1 MALTLTELNA
11 VTKDYCNNKSTDIY
25 FSDNVLL
32 WKLMSKG
39 KMNANLVTPNEIVD
53 NGENIRVVL
62 EYAASNTGSYGKNTI
77 ITQQKVAVLNAARFR
92 WAGYYAS
99 NAIDL
104 DDKIANNGDAAYV
117 NLIKTKLG
125 NIEKTV
131 RDKMGTDIYASAA
144 NSNSFLGLGNLFN
157 TTTSTTY
164 GGIAEDDMAKWA
176 AKADATGGSITFA
189 VLQAMRRGA
198 SVGQTNAGK
207 PNLYITTELL
217 KDAFENT
224 LQLQARY
231 SDSDLAVAGFSNIMF
246 SSYAPV
252 VADDK
257 QTAGYCDALNLNF
270 LSIKTHKDFAFTKP
284 VWEHDKEQPDTEVAN
299 IRWVGQLVTSNRRAH
314 YRKTGLTA

>member
-1 MALTLTELNA
+1 MALTLSELNA
-11 VTKDYCNNKSTDIY
+11 VTKDYCDNKSHDIY

-62 EYAASNTGSYGKNTI
+62 EYAASNSGSYGKNTT
-77 ITQQKVAVLNAARFR
+77 ITQAKVAILNAARFR

-104 DDKIANNGDAAYV
+104 DDKRANNGDAAYV
-117 NLIKTKLG
+117 DLIKSKLQ

-144 NSNSFLGLGNLFN
+144 DTDCFLGLGNLFN

-164 GGIAEDDMAKWA
+164 GGIAEDDMAKWKA
-176 AKADATGGSITFA
+176 NADATGGSITFA

-198 SVGQTNAGK
+198 SVGQTNRAK

-231 SDSDLAVAGFSNIMF
+231 SDTELVSAGFSNIMF
-246 SSYAPV
+246 SNYAPV

-257 QTAGYCDALNLNF
+257 QTATYCDALNLNF

-299 IRWVGQLVTSNRRAH
+299 TRWSGQLVTSNRRAH

>member
-1 MALTLTELNA
+1 MALTLSELNA
-11 VTKDYCNNKSTDIY
+11 VTGDYCDGRSTDIY
-25 FSDNVLL
+25 SSDNVLL

-62 EYAASNTGSYGKNTI
+62 EYASSNTGSYGKNTTI
-77 ITQQKVAVLNAARFR
+77 AQGKVKILNAARFR

-104 DDKIANNGDAAYV
+104 DDKRANSGDAAYV
-117 NLIKTKLG
+117 DLVKTKLQ
-125 NIEKTV
+125 NIEKTI
-131 RDKMGTDIYASAA
+131 RDNMGGEIYGSAA
-144 NSNSFLGLGNLFN
+144 DGDSFLGLGNLFN

-164 GGIAEDDMAKWA
+164 GGIAEDDMAKW
-176 AKADATGGSITFA
+176 KANKDATGGAITFA
-189 VLQAMRRGA
+189 ILQAMRRGA
-198 SVGQTNAGK
+198 SVGQTNRAK

-224 LQLQARY
+224 LSLQSRY
-231 SDSDLAVAGFSNIMF
+231 SDAELVTVGFANIMF

-257 QTAGYCDALNLNF
+257 QTLGYCDALNLNF

-299 IRWVGQLVTSNRRAH
+299 TRWSGQLVTSNRRAH